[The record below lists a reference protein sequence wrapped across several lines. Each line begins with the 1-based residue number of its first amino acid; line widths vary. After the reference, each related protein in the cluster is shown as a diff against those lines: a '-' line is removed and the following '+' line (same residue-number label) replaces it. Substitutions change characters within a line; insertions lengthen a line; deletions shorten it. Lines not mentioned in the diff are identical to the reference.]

1 MDLQQ
6 VGMYKLT
13 PTALT
18 LAPDLPYEKWET
30 IFTQLRQLQKAL
42 PWFIGDLLH
51 YGEMHYGETYA
62 QAVEETGHSVQTLTN
77 YKSVCGRV
85 PPEVRTPD
93 LTFSHHALVAALPV
107 DEQKVWLAK
116 AVTESM
122 STQELREELR
132 EEVEAIYEPEPEHM
146 ETLYLSYNE
155 LGVLW
160 AFMTKH
166 KSDLSVAELDVLEII
181 EDAWNA
187 A

>member
-6 VGMYKLT
+6 VGMYTLT
-13 PTALT
+13 ETSLT
-18 LAPDLPYEKWET
+18 LAPNVPYDQWEA
-30 IFTQLRQLQKAL
+30 IFTQLRQIQNAL
-42 PWFIGDLLH
+42 PWYIGDLLQ
-51 YGEMHYGETYA
+51 YGEAHYGETYA
-62 QAVEETGHSVQTLTN
+62 QAVEETGYSVQTLTN
-77 YKSVCGRV
+77 YKYVSGHV
-85 PPEVRTPD
+85 PPENRKAT
-93 LTFSHHALVAALPV
+93 LKYTHHALVAALPV
-107 DEQKVWLAK
+107 DEQKVWLEK
-116 AVTESM
+116 AENEHM
-122 STQELREELR
+122 DTQALREELR